1 MPLVEDPDGGGH
13 IRNTANIWRGRIAW
27 LSAPVQKTG
36 GPQGPVGSNP
46 TPSANIPLAQLEK
59 ACDYESQDRE
69 FESLKGCHVAVVQLE
84 ERLIVAQKVADSNSA
99 SHPIFYIGVSHSGD
113 CSGLQNR
120 RFTAHVGSSPTAPA
134 ATISQYLLVVS
145 LVLTEVVKN
154 ASIAQLVKHRFS
166 NPKTVSSSLT
176 GSSIFYKIDFYK
188 KILYNI
194 FIK

>member
-1 MPLVEDPDGGGH
+1 MSNGRSYALSRRLGQRGLHPKYCVL
-13 IRNTANIWRGRIAW
+13 WRGRIVW

-36 GPQGPVGSNP
+36 GPQGPVGPNP
-46 TPSANIPLAQLEK
+46 TPSANVPLAQLEK
-59 ACDYESQDRE
+59 ACGYEPQDRE

-99 SHPIFYIGVSHSGD
+99 SHPTFIQGFRIAAIAAVSKTA
-113 CSGLQNR
+113 GLQ
-120 RFTAHVGSSPTAPA
+120 PT
-134 ATISQYLLVVS
+134 QVR
-145 LVLTEVVKN
+145 VLQPLPS

-176 GSSIFYKIDFYK
+176 GSSNFYKIDFYK